1 MIRVQA
7 FVCAIIEV

>member
-7 FVCAIIEV
+7 